1 MTISLNVE
9 IPEALHA
16 DLKRYIDAHPSTD
29 QDQAIICGLSLLL
42 SQKAQVSA

>member
-9 IPEALHA
+9 IPESLHQE
-16 DLKRYIDAHPSTD
+16 LKRYIAAHPNTD

-42 SQKAQVSA
+42 SREAQVAA